1 MNTTTLN
8 MTTLDGGVIIKKGT
22 APAPPSGGEVLEG
35 EYFLA
40 KPNGRYWKLN
50 FITEETITNS
60 LLYNSLNEE
69 QQYAI
74 HLLYLSAL
82 GELSSVYTCVGQKV
96 HEGGRV
102 PRRGIY
108 YTTYGKIQ
116 SNLGYSVGRMMYDS
130 SRHDL
135 LSCFAWQEAYPNLP
149 SDMVE
154 VLPDGVEITGIFDYV
169 KFSLE
174 ADQGQILSDEEV
186 YAMMSEMFMIEP
198 ITKEEYEN
206 FVSNAENEDF

>member
-1 MNTTTLN
+1 M
-8 MTTLDGGVIIKKGT
+8 GGVIIKKGT
-22 APAPPSGGEVLEG
+22 APAPPSGGG
-35 EYFLA
+35 ESGHII

-96 HEGGRV
+96 HEGGMV

-130 SRHDL
+130 SRYDL

-186 YAMMSEMFMIEP
+186 YAMMSEMLMIEP
-198 ITKEEYEN
+198 ITKGEYEN
-206 FVSNAENEDF
+206 FVSNAENEDY